1 MNTSYINSC
10 ARSVTN
16 WGSHFTNSVR
26 YSKCKLPYIPL
37 NVWKAKTSTS
47 LVADTHAPQTAAAL
61 LEDMIR
67 PNDVQSLTRFLS
79 KVSCP
84 ESHRTQ
90 KGAGAIIS
98 FYVFV
103 CMWVC
108 SQAMNCGG
116 QRCWIPWV

>member
-1 MNTSYINSC
+1 M
-10 ARSVTN
+10 
-16 WGSHFTNSVR
+16 
-26 YSKCKLPYIPL
+26 PYTPL
-37 NVWKAKTSTS
+37 DVWKAKTSTS
-47 LVADTHAPQTAAAL
+47 LVAYTYAPQTVATL

-90 KGAGAIIS
+90 KGAGTIIS

-108 SQAMNCGG
+108 SQPMNCGG
-116 QRCWIPWV
+116 PRCWSPWVEKYGYLIWILGTELWSSERAVGGSS